1 MSTILYKRTHMKQFS
16 KADLIE
22 RILESNDIETKAAA
36 TRVLAIIID
45 TVTERLV
52 AGDQVNISGLC
63 MFKPAI
69 KAARAGTSALT
80 GKPFNSPASKT
91 VRIVAAAPLKAAVK

>member
-1 MSTILYKRTHMKQFS
+1 MNQFS

-36 TRVLAIIID
+36 TRVLALIID
-45 TVTERLV
+45 TITERLV

-63 MFKPAI
+63 NFKPAI
-69 KAARAGTSALT
+69 KAARSGTSALT
-80 GKPFNSPASKT
+80 GKPFSTPATKT
-91 VRIVAAAPLKAAVK
+91 VRIVPTAPLRAAVK